1 MWHVSSW
8 QRLMIALAVLASIL
22 TAVFAASVAIRTPG
36 SYIAWIDGGVYVAVT
51 LLSSAVIL
59 LRASRGGPQG
69 LGWAMLGAGL
79 ILYTLGEAWWAV
91 FGHWREDPLPLPPE
105 NALWLAF
112 YPVQVIALW
121 LLMGKVPRRH
131 RNLHDALVVGG
142 GVFVVLAV
150 FIQWWL
156 SGRADPDPA
165 ASLLINGIYVS
176 GDLVLIALGLLLV
189 SVHRFRVSPGW
200 WLLVTGFI
208 VFALANTLY
217 WVQVA
222 RDTYV
227 EGSWLDIG
235 WLISVLAL
243 AWAAVID
250 LEPLKPA
257 QALSLRGML
266 PASLAVIAS
275 ALALGWG
282 PAGPFGE
289 FARFAAVATLAL
301 SLARLNFAIRD
312 AAEANEQRRRAFSDD
327 LTGLPNRYALKA
339 LLEMSGK
346 KWVSPT
352 GWSLVMLGL
361 DRFGDVNATLGHE
374 RGDRLIT
381 LTAERLGGC
390 LREGEVLARLE
401 GDEFALLMRLAD
413 PLQPF
418 AGAERLTEVLE
429 KPFELDGVPVALTAC
444 MGVSATLDPVPPIGV
459 LLKEANLAMHQA
471 KSEGPGL
478 IRAYSGQES
487 AGSIQRLRMRANL
500 RADMQSGGA
509 GFELHYQPIIR
520 IDNTSVF
527 AIEALVRW
535 RQEDGLVPPGHFLGE
550 VQHAGLMAGLTSLVL
565 HRAVAAIQRLGRGHA
580 VTVNVSPDLV
590 TPWLVAQVKDALDK
604 AAAPPRCLIIEVTE
618 DALIRNPV
626 TANEILRALRVQGVR
641 VLLDDFGSGWCGLS
655 AVRDLAV
662 DGLKID
668 RAFVSRIH
676 RDVPTRAITS
686 SIIDLGRR
694 LGLIVI
700 GEGVEDDAETAE
712 LIDLGV
718 EYVQGFAFGMP
729 MPEADMA
736 AYLADQPVA

>member
-1 MWHVSSW
+1 MWNVSGW
-8 QRLMIALAVLASIL
+8 QRLMFTLAVLASIL
-22 TAVFAASVAIRTPG
+22 TAVFAASVTIRTPG

-51 LLSSAVIL
+51 LLSTGVIL

-91 FGHWREDPLPLPPE
+91 YGHWREDPLPFPPE

-156 SGRADPDPA
+156 LGRADPDPA

-189 SVHRFRVSPGW
+189 SIHRFRVSPGW

-312 AAEANEQRRRAFSDD
+312 AAEANEQRRRAFSDE

-444 MGVSATLDPVPPIGV
+444 MGVSATLDPVPSIGV
-459 LLKEANLAMHQA
+459 LLKEADLAMHQA

-565 HRAVAAIQRLGRGHA
+565 HRAVAAIQRHGRGHA

-676 RDVPTRAITS
+676 RDAPTRAITS

-729 MPEADMA
+729 MPEADLA
-736 AYLADQPVA
+736 VYLADQPVA

>member
-1 MWHVSSW
+1 
-8 QRLMIALAVLASIL
+8 MIALAVLASIL
-22 TAVFAASVAIRTPG
+22 TAVFATSVAIRTPG

-79 ILYTLGEAWWAV
+79 ILYTLGEAWWAA
-91 FGHWREDPLPLPPE
+91 FGHWREDPLPFPPE

-459 LLKEANLAMHQA
+459 LLKEADLAMHQA

-565 HRAVAAIQRLGRGHA
+565 HRAVAAVQRLGRGHA

-676 RDVPTRAITS
+676 RDAPTRAITS

-729 MPEADMA
+729 MPEADLA
-736 AYLADQPVA
+736 VYLADQPVA